1 MIIRITHT
9 TPRVIISHFSS
20 LEYQQIGELEADDFF
35 AGIFDDYGERHQVS
49 EVTHT
54 NDKRHTFFFQD
65 VSQLYKRAYP
75 SLSPLVCL
83 SVIWYCIRKT
93 QCKNYIYGFCMNWVA
108 LSAERI
114 QNEAK
119 RFVLFGGASE
129 QAA

>member
-1 MIIRITHT
+1 MKNHTVLRRSTMMIRITHT

-75 SLSPLVCL
+75 SLSPLVSFGIAFVKL
-83 SVIWYCIRKT
+83 NVKILFTDSV
-93 QCKNYIYGFCMNWVA
+93 
-108 LSAERI
+108 
-114 QNEAK
+114 
-119 RFVLFGGASE
+119 
-129 QAA
+129 